1 MTKRL
6 LIMSPQ
12 QLLDVEDLVDLG
24 RNILLQE
31 AHSLMAV
38 ANRLGLE
45 FARAV
50 DLILACQGRIVTTG
64 MGKSGA
70 VARKIAGTLAST
82 GTPALF
88 LHPAEGVHGDLG
100 MVTMGD
106 VLLAL
111 SNSGDTEELNAI
123 LPAIARIDV
132 PIIALTG
139 RADSP
144 LGRAATIVLDTGVER
159 EVCLFNLAPTSSTTA
174 QMAMGDAL
182 AIAAMSRRK
191 FTSEDYALLHP
202 RGALGRR
209 LLLTVGDVMR
219 TGEAVATVKPGTR
232 LREVLFAIT
241 AAHAGAAIVV
251 DDEGKLLGLITDGDL
266 RRALVA
272 DEEAL
277 SKPCEEHSNCSPR
290 TITPEHLAAET
301 LQVMQ
306 GAQIGEMPVLDAS
319 GRVLGMLNLKDLL
332 RAGIV

>member
-1 MTKRL
+1 
-6 LIMSPQ
+6 
-12 QLLDVEDLVDLG
+12 
-24 RNILLQE
+24 
-31 AHSLMAV
+31 MAV
-38 ANRLGLE
+38 AERLGSE
-45 FARAV
+45 FVRAV
-50 DLILACQGRIVTTG
+50 DLILACDGRVVTTG

-82 GTPALF
+82 GTPALY

-132 PIIALTG
+132 PIIALSG

-144 LGRAATIVLDTGVER
+144 LGRAATVVLDTGVER
-159 EVCLFNLAPTSSTTA
+159 EACPFNLAPTCSTTT
-174 QMAMGDAL
+174 QIAMGDAL
-182 AIAAMSRRK
+182 AIAVMSRRQ

-219 TGEAVATVKPGTR
+219 TGDAVATVTPDTLLK
-232 LREVLFAIT
+232 EVLFAIT
-241 AAHAGAAIVV
+241 AAHAGAAIVT
-251 DDEGKLLGLITDGDL
+251 DHAGKLVGLITDGDL
-266 RRALVA
+266 RRALLA

-277 SKPCEEHSNCSPR
+277 RKPCAKHLNCSPR
-290 TITPEHLAAET
+290 TIGPEYLAAEI

-306 GAQIGEMPVLDAS
+306 SAQIGEMPVLDSA
-319 GRVLGMLNLKDLL
+319 GRILGMLNLKDLL
-332 RAGIV
+332 HAGIV